1 MPGSKAVK
9 ERIEL
14 LIAQAPSGVT
24 AILDARVGAGFK
36 VDLVKPNRPPGEKCL
51 CPPPR
56 RYPRRRRGGILA
68 PDGGG

>member
-36 VDLVKPNRPPGEKCL
+36 VDLVKPNRPPGEKCPL
-51 CPPPR
+51 SAASPLSSPPTWR
-56 RYPRRRRGGILA
+56 DTRA
-68 PDGGG
+68 

>member
-24 AILDARVGAGFK
+24 AIEYALIASLIAVAAIASFSLVGTNLSNTFSNIAS
-36 VDLVKPNRPPGEKCL
+36 CL
-51 CPPPR
+51 
-56 RYPRRRRGGILA
+56 
-68 PDGGG
+68 